1 VYKRWRDIGKTGW
14 IFNIGSIG
22 EKHNVAPQPE
32 FETYRVAK
40 AALAHASKQCTQGF
54 KQGLVPFHTTL
65 ITPDRLDTPL
75 SRSRDSWTGNGID
88 TKDIAKFIEL
98 CLNVNSNTVFEE
110 VVMYVNLHHDNK
122 NQKDDT

>member
-1 VYKRWRDIGKTGW
+1 
-14 IFNIGSIG
+14 
-22 EKHNVAPQPE
+22 
-32 FETYRVAK
+32 
-40 AALAHASKQCTQGF
+40 
-54 KQGLVPFHTTL
+54 VPFRTTL

-88 TKDIAKFIEL
+88 TKDIAKFIEM
-98 CLNVNSNTVFEE
+98 CLNVQVNTVFEE